1 MAIDIRRSVTLGEL
15 ITAGITIFG
24 FMASFWM
31 TTNVRLNS
39 LELNQ
44 RNAEKKYE
52 NLESSIQKTNE
63 KLDGIGRSFTVNAD
77 IGSQIQS
84 NTAPTTMD
92 VDACSAN

>member
-15 ITAGITIFG
+15 ITAGITIVG
-24 FMASFWM
+24 FIASFWM

-52 NLESSIQKTNE
+52 NLEQSIQKTNE
-63 KLDGIGRSFTVNAD
+63 KLDGIAEKLNVLIGELKNAR
-77 IGSQIQS
+77 
-84 NTAPTTMD
+84 
-92 VDACSAN
+92 